1 MTSETPNALAETI
14 TAIERS
20 YEFMLAYAAQGRD
33 FEDPSGSGPAIRQ
46 YLTRL
51 SNGLDNIAALVG
63 GYAGE
68 PGKGPV
74 FGAYVDV
81 IRVDAEKARAAVEV
95 VLSLPS
101 IGSQLVDNLNASIH
115 LRAVLTDIFLVDEA
129 LKSARRVKGKTD

>member
-1 MTSETPNALAETI
+1 MTSDAPNELAETV

-33 FEDPSGSGPAIRQ
+33 FEDAGGSGPAIRQ

-51 SNGLDNIAALVG
+51 RDGLGNIASLVG
-63 GYAGE
+63 AHPSE

-74 FGAYVDV
+74 FATYVDV
-81 IRVDAEKARAAVEV
+81 IRIDAEKAQSAVDV

-129 LKSARRVKGKTD
+129 LKSARRVKSRTD